1 MNRHP
6 LQRAFSA
13 LAWFVLATLAAIVF
27 GLIVYVVRMGG

>member
-13 LAWFVLATLAAIVF
+13 LAWFVLATLAAVVF
-27 GLIVYVVRMGG
+27 GLAAYVAAMGG